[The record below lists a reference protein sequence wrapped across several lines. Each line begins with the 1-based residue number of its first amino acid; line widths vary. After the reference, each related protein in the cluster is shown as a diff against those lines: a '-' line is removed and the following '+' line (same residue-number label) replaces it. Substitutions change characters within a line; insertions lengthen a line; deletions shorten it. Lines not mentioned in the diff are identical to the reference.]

1 MRCVPSWKVSSS
13 VTVYTIGHSNR
24 AVDELLAVLDSAEIK
39 TLVDVRAFPQSKR
52 NPHFDRALLQTAIE
66 ESKRIYH
73 WAGRQLGG
81 FREPSPDSP
90 NIAIDPAL
98 RGYADHTRSTVF
110 QNAVTQLIRLAARAP
125 TAVMCAE
132 RNAIDCHRSVI
143 ADYLILL
150 GHRVI
155 HLVDVDSHYDHQL
168 HATARRESQCLVY
181 DRQTQTTLNFEF
193 GPGATKLN

>member
-1 MRCVPSWKVSSS
+1 MNSAVA
-13 VTVYTIGHSNR
+13 VYTIGHSNR
-24 AVDELLAVLDSAEIK
+24 AVHEFIAVLDSAGVE

-52 NPHFDRALLQTAIE
+52 NVHFDREPLQAAIE
-66 ESKRIYH
+66 ESRRTYH

-81 FREPSPDSP
+81 FRKPSADSA

-98 RGYADHTRSTVF
+98 RGYADHMQSAVF

-132 RNAIDCHRSVI
+132 KNAARCHRSVI
-143 ADYLILL
+143 ADYLILH

-155 HLVDVDSHYDHQL
+155 HLMDTDSRYDHQL
-168 HATARRESQCLVY
+168 HAGARRESQHLVY
-181 DRQTQTTLNFEF
+181 DRQTQTTLDFKQ
-193 GPGATKLN
+193 GTAASK